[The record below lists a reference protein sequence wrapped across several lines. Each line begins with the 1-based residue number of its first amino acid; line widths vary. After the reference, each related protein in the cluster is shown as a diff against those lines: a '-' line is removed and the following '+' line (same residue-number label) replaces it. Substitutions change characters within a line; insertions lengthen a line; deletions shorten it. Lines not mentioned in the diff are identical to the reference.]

1 MHEQHL
7 FLRGDT
13 ILGVCE
19 AIGQDF
25 GFNPNWLRVALAVGI
40 FFAPLAVI
48 VGYVALSVP
57 IAIARWAFPARRSA
71 SPVVQLAAEET
82 SHVASQDKVEEVLP
96 LAA

>member
-1 MHEQHL
+1 MHDQHL

-19 AIGQDF
+19 AIGLDF
-25 GFNPNWLRVALAVGI
+25 GFHPNWLRVALAVGI

-48 VGYVALSVP
+48 LGYVALAVP
-57 IAIARWAFPARRSA
+57 IALARWAFPIRTS
-71 SPVVQLAAEET
+71 VVTVEQKVEAPETAEE
-82 SHVASQDKVEEVLP
+82 AEDEMLP

>member
-1 MHEQHL
+1 MHDQHL

-19 AIGQDF
+19 AIGRDF
-25 GFNPNWLRVALAVGI
+25 GFHPNWLRVALAVGI

-48 VGYVALSVP
+48 AGYVALSVP
-57 IAIARWAFPARRSA
+57 IAIARWAFPTRSSA
-71 SPVVQLAAEET
+71 ATVEQDVAAANTAAET
-82 SHVASQDKVEEVLP
+82 VDEEMLP